1 MEELMD
7 AAESLESGPT
17 VDWLRSMAVNR
28 KVHMTCSF
36 YERYEGHYYNTM
48 IMAGGDSRLQYY
60 RKRNP
65 TWMELTVWWRSDEP
79 GPAVF
84 ETPFGRIGE
93 AICFD
98 SFARE
103 SFLGFQQSRVDL
115 VIIVAC
121 WSIPQRPR
129 RDLFWAVP
137 MMKRW
142 SYLASQVVPQKY
154 ATQLGVPSIFVN
166 QSGTISFPSLLPPPY
181 PWPKVNFS
189 YKFVG
194 HSSVWDASGQII
206 MDGRE
211 RGQDFAEV
219 VALDI
224 TPAENRGEAVRT
236 DIPPRYLKRDYYFV
250 QPPLMAKLG
259 QAWGYRTYHREYEN
273 RRNRHAG

>member
-1 MEELMD
+1 
-7 AAESLESGPT
+7 
-17 VDWLRSMAVNR
+17 
-28 KVHMTCSF
+28 
-36 YERYEGHYYNTM
+36 
-48 IMAGGDSRLQYY
+48 
-60 RKRNP
+60 
-65 TWMELTVWWRSDEP
+65 MELTVWRRSGEP

-84 ETPFGRIGE
+84 ETPFGRIGG

-121 WSIPQRPR
+121 WGMPVKPR

-166 QSGTISFPSLLPPPY
+166 QSGTIPFPSLLPPPY
-181 PWPKVNFS
+181 PRPKVNFD

-194 HSSVWDASGQII
+194 NSSVWDASGRVI

-236 DIPPRYLKRDYYFV
+236 NIPPRYLKEDYYFV
-250 QPPLMAKLG
+250 QPPFMAKLG
-259 QAWGYRTYHREYEN
+259 QAWGYRTYHREYEK
-273 RRNRHAG
+273 RRNRHAC